1 MYRDKVKS
9 YTKFLIGRKISKN
22 IAKYTDEEIKD
33 GIFFVKSSATLRIIT
48 KWVEELLEYFQKS

>member
-33 GIFFVKSSATLRIIT
+33 GIFVVKSSATLRIIT